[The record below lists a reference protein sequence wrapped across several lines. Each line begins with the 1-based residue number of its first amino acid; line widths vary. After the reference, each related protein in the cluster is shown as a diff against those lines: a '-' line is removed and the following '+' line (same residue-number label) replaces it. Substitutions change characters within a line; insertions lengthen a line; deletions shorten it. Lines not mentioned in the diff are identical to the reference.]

1 MKHVTIKVILLVVA
15 VIINGYI
22 IYRLEVDR
30 QTDYAY
36 EEGIKLVSGDLGN
49 GQFEES
55 PSETTSGLSN
65 DEPQISDALVA
76 LIESEPNVEDLT
88 NEDKFYEEKKAI
100 ADAEAKQSEL
110 DQAFAYD
117 YSQPVQNSTV
127 VDESYFSDAV
137 FVGNSRTEGFMLYSG
152 LKNVKSYTYIGL
164 KVDTIQ
170 TSKIAKLNGEK
181 VTIMEALKYS
191 NFDKL
196 YIMLG
201 MNELGWAFPDKFK
214 EDYGTV
220 IDQIKLAHPDA
231 TIYIQS
237 ILPVSKDKALH
248 DPIYNNNNIDRF
260 NVLVRELAIEKEVY
274 YLDVAS
280 AVKDSEGFLPE
291 GASFDGVHLKPDY
304 CKVWLEYL
312 KAHTVESPKI
322 DVVAGE
328 NISEK
333 LKVRD

>member
-1 MKHVTIKVILLVVA
+1 MKHVTIKVMLLVVA

-22 IYRLEVDR
+22 IYKLEVDR

-36 EEGIKLVSGDLGN
+36 EDGTKVVSGDLIN
-49 GQFEES
+49 GQFDES
-55 PSETTSGLSN
+55 PSETTSDITNL
-65 DEPQISDALVA
+65 DPHISEALAA
-76 LIESEPNVEDLT
+76 LIKSEPNVEDLT
-88 NEDKFYEEKKAI
+88 NENKFHEKEKAL
-100 ADAEAKQSEL
+100 AEAEAKQAEFKRTL
-110 DQAFAYD
+110 AYD
-117 YSQPVQNSTV
+117 YSQPVQNSTAV
-127 VDESYFSDAV
+127 GDDYFSDAV

-152 LKNVKSYTYIGL
+152 LKNVRSYTYIGL

-181 VTIMEALKYS
+181 VTIMEALKYN

-214 EDYGTV
+214 EDYGE
-220 IDQIKLAHPDA
+220 IIEQIKMAHPDA

-237 ILPVSKDKALH
+237 ILPVSKEKALH
-248 DPIYNNNNIDRF
+248 DPIYNNKNIDRF
-260 NVLVRELAIEKEVY
+260 NVLVKELAVEKEVF

-280 AVKDSEGFLPE
+280 AVMDSEGFLPE

-312 KAHTVESPKI
+312 KAHTVESQKI